1 MERGISLTRV
11 CRSKCTIQA
20 VRSLRS
26 GSDDTFNAA
35 DWRVRHRYLEHL
47 KSPHRLLEGLIH
59 EFTYQ
64 GRDNCCNPSE
74 GDDSHKSKE
83 NTGSTLNE
91 HTQGNEY
98 WSYYPRCNGVDAPPQ
113 ASQEEKSAGKYEARG
128 CQRKECH
135 KKAHTMQHRVAAESG
150 RYFDRSARREAECGN
165 YQRNVLLRAGLEGA
179 PSYDE
184 RSTRGQR

>member
-35 DWRVRHRYLEHL
+35 DWRVRHHYLEHL
-47 KSPHRLLEGLIH
+47 KSPHRWLEGLIH
-59 EFTYQ
+59 ELTYQ

-98 WSYYPRCNGVDAPPQ
+98 WSYYPRCNGVDAPPKRLRKKNRR
-113 ASQEEKSAGKYEARG
+113 ANMKHAAVSERNATKKPTPCSIAWPLRADGTSTGVPGGKPSAG
-128 CQRKECH
+128 
-135 KKAHTMQHRVAAESG
+135 SG
-150 RYFDRSARREAECGN
+150 TKIPAVIIPN
-165 YQRNVLLRAGLEGA
+165 
-179 PSYDE
+179 P
-184 RSTRGQR
+184 